1 MRQLKY
7 MEVIDNVI
15 YRKVTYPKLGDL
27 TQLLCLKE
35 LVLESLHDHNG
46 HQGIE
51 RTFNLV
57 RQRCYWP
64 KMYVDVKNYCK
75 KCDRCSV
82 SKITT
87 PTAHTDMGH
96 LSASEPLGIIAVD
109 FTVLES
115 ALGYKNVLVIT
126 DVFTK

>member
-1 MRQLKY
+1 
-7 MEVIDNVI
+7 MEVIDGVI
-15 YRKVTYPKLGDL
+15 RRKVTDPKLGDL
-27 TQLLCLKE
+27 TQLLLPECLKE
-35 LVLESLHDHNG
+35 VVLESLHDHNG

-64 KMYVDVKNYCK
+64 KMYVDIKNYCK
-75 KCDRCSV
+75 KCDRCAV

-96 LSASEPLGIIAVD
+96 LSASEPLEIIAVD
-109 FTVLES
+109 FTLLEP
-115 ALGYKNVLVIT
+115 AL
-126 DVFTK
+126 